1 MSSPPHADP
10 TPATLL
16 TSDGVRL
23 RAAHLPCAHEDRD
36 LAFVAVHGFT
46 GAHDSA
52 AMLRAANVLAL
63 TGGVVTVSMR
73 GHRGSAGAST
83 LGDREVLDVDA
94 AVRWARSLG
103 YRAVVTVGFSMG
115 ASVVVRHAAVCG
127 GVEAVVSVSGPSRW
141 YYRGTPAM
149 RRVHSM
155 VGSRVGRSVVRWGRG
170 TRVTD
175 RAWGD
180 PLPIEPRVAASL
192 LAPTPLL
199 VVHGDA
205 DHYFPL
211 DHARQLAA
219 AGPHVELWVEYGF
232 EHAENA
238 ISDELTAR
246 LASWAKQAATPE
258 SVPPATDPSSSAHS
272 GAVSAEGRA

>member
-1 MSSPPHADP
+1 MTRPPTADP
-10 TPATLL
+10 VRATLL

-23 RAAHLPCAHEDRD
+23 RAAHRPSADESRE

-46 GAHDSA
+46 GAYDSE
-52 AMLRAANVLAL
+52 AMLRAANVLAQ

-175 RAWGD
+175 QAWSE
-180 PLPIEPRVAASL
+180 PLPIEPRVAAVML
-192 LAPTPLL
+192 GPTRLL

-246 LASWAKQAATPE
+246 IARWAEQAIEPALARPTTH
-258 SVPPATDPSSSAHS
+258 PPTSPHPTVA
-272 GAVSAEGRA
+272 AEGRA